1 MRLFVFAFCLLPFVF
16 CLPAR
21 AQASADGAKSAE
33 LKFAYKFEN
42 QRFYIPL
49 IEIDLNAQGEGE
61 LRFKRGESDD
71 IIDLK
76 LKILP
81 ETLARIRQ
89 LYDNTRFLE
98 SKEEYQ
104 DKKDHSNLG
113 WTTLTLSAGERTR
126 SARFNYTPKA
136 EIKEVSDIFRA
147 LANQQMDLFDIETA
161 LQYQPLDVPR
171 KIDDLEND
179 LKLERIAE
187 PQQVL
192 TTLQD
197 IVKNDTAPLIARN
210 QAKRLIE
217 AIEKGKYKSPVKK

>member
-1 MRLFVFAFCLLPFVF
+1 
-16 CLPAR
+16 
-21 AQASADGAKSAE
+21 
-33 LKFAYKFEN
+33 
-42 QRFYIPL
+42 
-49 IEIDLNAQGEGE
+49 
-61 LRFKRGESDD
+61 
-71 IIDLK
+71 
-76 LKILP
+76 
-81 ETLARIRQ
+81 
-89 LYDNTRFLE
+89 
-98 SKEEYQ
+98 
-104 DKKDHSNLG
+104 
-113 WTTLTLSAGERTR
+113 
-126 SARFNYTPKA
+126 
-136 EIKEVSDIFRA
+136 
-147 LANQQMDLFDIETA
+147 MDLFDIETA